1 MPNLLDLTEILKPE
15 AFKTLTKGQTLGF
28 QQEDGTIQR
37 YKIIRL
43 SKTRKTGFAEK
54 ITLLTTDE
62 LSEVWSKK
70 GSNEHPHYR

>member
-28 QQEDGTIQR
+28 KQEDETIQR

-43 SKTRKTGFAEK
+43 NKTRRTGFAEK
-54 ITLLTTDE
+54 VELYTQDE
-62 LSEVWSKK
+62 MKQVWEDKK
-70 GSNEHPHYR
+70 NG